1 MKDEDKTFENEV
13 KHQIEDRGHND
24 LTLQIEMLTKQKE
37 LLQYKCREAGALR
50 VVIKDLQQ
58 EVYDLKIK
66 NYSIVELENK
76 IEVQKE
82 IIKALS
88 IK

>member
-1 MKDEDKTFENEV
+1 MKDEKNP
-13 KHQIEDRGHND
+13 QIE
-24 LTLQIEMLTKQKE
+24 
-37 LLQYKCREAGALR
+37 ALK
-50 VVIKDLQQ
+50 VIVKDLQQ
-58 EVYDLKIK
+58 EVYDLKLK
-66 NYSIVELENK
+66 NYAIVELENK

>member
-1 MKDEDKTFENEV
+1 MKDENERQFMKEV
-13 KHQIEDRGHND
+13 DDRA
-24 LTLQIEMLTKQKE
+24 LQIEMLTKQKE
-37 LLQYKCREAGALR
+37 LLQSKCREAGALR
-50 VVIKDLQQ
+50 DIIKDLQQ

>member
-1 MKDEDKTFENEV
+1 MKDEKN
-13 KHQIEDRGHND
+13 
-24 LTLQIEMLTKQKE
+24 LQIE
-37 LLQYKCREAGALR
+37 ALK
-50 VVIKDLQQ
+50 VIVKDLQQ
-58 EVYDLKIK
+58 EVYDLKLK

-88 IK
+88 LR